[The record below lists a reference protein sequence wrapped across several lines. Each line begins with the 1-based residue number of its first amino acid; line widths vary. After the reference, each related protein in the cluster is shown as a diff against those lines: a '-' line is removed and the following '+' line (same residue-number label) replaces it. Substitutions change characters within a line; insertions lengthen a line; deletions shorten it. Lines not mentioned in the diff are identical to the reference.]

1 MTKHGMKTK
10 SIARPIAAEEKIL
23 NRLGS
28 RGKAMTVGARE
39 RVSKS
44 PPSYMV

>member
-1 MTKHGMKTK
+1 MTKQGMKMK
-10 SIARPIAAEEKIL
+10 STAHPIAVEEKIL

-28 RGKAMTVGARE
+28 RGEVMTVGARE
-39 RVSKS
+39 RVSEP